1 MNKEKDV
8 NILLTLLIILS
19 ILSFIRTLTYIVF
32 DNDLI
37 DIDRKVGY
45 DIEKIMEGVLL
56 IFAVLRF
63 YICSII
69 LTKRGIHNDVIT
81 YIMFYLIFTAF
92 LRFYY
97 DYLYFNYPKSEQ
109 LQPIDNIQDVNAV
122 LIFFCSAYI
131 LKHILF

>member
-1 MNKEKDV
+1 MNKERDV
-8 NILLTLLIILS
+8 NILLTLLIILI
-19 ILSFIRTLTYIVF
+19 ILSFIRTFVYIVF
-32 DNDLI
+32 DNNLV
-37 DIDRKVGY
+37 DIDRKAGY

-56 IFAVLRF
+56 IFAILRF

-97 DYLYFNYPKSEQ
+97 DYLYFNYPKSDK
-109 LQPIDNIQDVNAV
+109 LKPIDKFQDVNAI

-131 LKHILF
+131 LKYILF

>member
-1 MNKEKDV
+1 MNKEKDI

-19 ILSFIRTLTYIVF
+19 ILSFIRTLFYILF
-32 DNDLI
+32 DNDLV
-37 DIDRKVGY
+37 DIDRKVGF
-45 DIEKIMEGVLL
+45 DIEKVMEGVLL
-56 IFAVLRF
+56 IFAILRL

-69 LTKRGIHNDVIT
+69 LAKRGLHNDVMT

-97 DYLYFNYPKSEQ
+97 DYLYFNYPKSET
-109 LQPIDNIQDVNAV
+109 LHHIDNFQDVNAI
-122 LIFFCSAYI
+122 LIYFCSAYI